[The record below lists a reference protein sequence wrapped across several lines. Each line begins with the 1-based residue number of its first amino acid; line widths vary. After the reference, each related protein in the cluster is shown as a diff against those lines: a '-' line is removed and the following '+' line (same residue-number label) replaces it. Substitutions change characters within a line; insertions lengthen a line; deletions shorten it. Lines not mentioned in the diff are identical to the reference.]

1 MNFYRFE
8 VEWFSIFDEKAMIEK
23 GFLKAESYAD
33 AARQIENSFKD
44 DLISIKNLYAMD
56 VSDLLFDD
64 DIKEVYKEE

>member
-23 GFLKAESYAD
+23 GFLKAENYAD
-33 AARQIENSFKD
+33 AARQIEDSFKD
-44 DLISIKNLYAMD
+44 DLISIKTLYAMD

>member
-33 AARQIENSFKD
+33 AARQIENSFQE